1 MCINTLSYEQ
11 SAINFDS
18 FDLMVWLMLYEAL
31 VGYDNSN
38 WFSVFDSLKR
48 TIGVIRSGIELHRGA
63 YVLIHLKEPTHKSHL
78 FKNWT
83 APSPYVSKCE
93 FSSIAL
99 NISAENI

>member
-38 WFSVFDSLKR
+38 WFSVFDSLK
-48 TIGVIRSGIELHRGA
+48 
-63 YVLIHLKEPTHKSHL
+63 KP
-78 FKNWT
+78 
-83 APSPYVSKCE
+83 
-93 FSSIAL
+93 
-99 NISAENI
+99 